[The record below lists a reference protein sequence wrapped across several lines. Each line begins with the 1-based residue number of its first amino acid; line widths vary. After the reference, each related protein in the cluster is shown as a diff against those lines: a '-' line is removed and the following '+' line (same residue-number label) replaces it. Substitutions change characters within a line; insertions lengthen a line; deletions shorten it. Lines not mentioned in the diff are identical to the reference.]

1 LITDLLDHAQVEAGQ
16 MLALQPVAFAP
27 EQLVADLHAT
37 LTPSAEAK
45 GLTLTIELHPDV
57 PPCLIGD
64 PGRLRQ
70 ILFNLV
76 GNAIKFTEHGTIAVQ
91 IARPDAEHWM
101 LQVTDTGRGIAVDDQ
116 ARLFEPFYRAGP
128 QAGAGLGLS
137 IVSHLVKLMNGK
149 IEVSSEV
156 DRGTTVHVVLPLIEP
171 QT

>member
-1 LITDLLDHAQVEAGQ
+1 
-16 MLALQPVAFAP
+16 M
-27 EQLVADLHAT
+27 
-37 LTPSAEAK
+37 
-45 GLTLTIELHPDV
+45 

-91 IARPDAEHWM
+91 IARPDADHWM
-101 LQVTDTGRGIAVDDQ
+101 LQVTDTGRGIALDDQ

-137 IVSHLVKLMNGK
+137 IVSHLV
-149 IEVSSEV
+149 S
-156 DRGTTVHVVLPLIEP
+156 
-171 QT
+171 